1 MSANNRFTLGVASHT
16 HAHRCTHTHGRIP
29 ANADLLVMVDAT
41 GTASDVSARVL
52 DAEGVME
59 MAANNQAYDNPES
72 NADRPRWLTLR

>member
-1 MSANNRFTLGVASHT
+1 M
-16 HAHRCTHTHGRIP
+16 I
-29 ANADLLVMVDAT
+29 DAT

-72 NADRPRWLTLR
+72 RSPFNDA